1 MKKQQIIWVLMISII
16 LTSCS
21 DKTTV
26 GWIGPLSGDYALV
39 GRENL
44 RGVQLALDEFNNSAI
59 KLVVEDDQYDETKTI
74 TAYQKLTQVENAKSL
89 LLVTYGGVL
98 ALGPQAESDNTI
110 IVSSVDTSEEIANAG
125 ENVFGIGIYDEG
137 IGFELADFA
146 VNKLSAKTIGVLY
159 NNVDPFILLV
169 VESFK
174 QKAGDA
180 QIIVEQYQPEDK
192 DFRTQLAKLKE
203 VDALL
208 IIGFDEAGLAAKQAR
223 ELGIKAHLL
232 GIDTVLSKSY
242 KNNAGPAYEG
252 MYFTSWTPS
261 DKEQYASFVE
271 RYKSKF
277 GEEPQQILFAAT
289 GYDAAKT
296 LFSAL
301 DKDVKS
307 ELASLQ
313 SQGLTGTLTM
323 SQDGI
328 VRSVQEQMHQIQDG
342 QAVALN

>member
-1 MKKQQIIWVLMISII
+1 MKTAIIWLLMISIV
-16 LTSCS
+16 LVSCS
-21 DKTTV
+21 DKQTV
-26 GWIGPLSGDYALV
+26 GWIGPLSGDYAIV

-44 RGVQLALDEFNNSAI
+44 RGVQLALDEFNNSI

-98 ALGPQAESDNTI
+98 ALSPQAENDNTI

-159 NNVDPFILLV
+159 NNVDPFVLLV

-180 QIIVEQYQPEDK
+180 RVIVEQYQPEDK

-203 VDALL
+203 VDALI
-208 IIGFDEAGLAAKQAR
+208 IIGFDEAGLAAKKAR
-223 ELGIKAHLL
+223 ELGIKAPLL
-232 GIDTVLSKSY
+232 GIDTVLSEGY

-261 DKEQYASFVE
+261 DKKQYNSFVQ
-271 RYKSKF
+271 RYKAKF

-296 LFSAL
+296 LFNAL
-301 DKDVKS
+301 DKDVKN
-307 ELASLQ
+307 ELATLQ
-313 SQGLTGTLTM
+313 SEGLTGELTM

-328 VRSVQEQMHQIQDG
+328 VRSVREQMHQIQKG